1 MKKEKITRATL
12 DELEKTMPVLSE
24 NEQRNC
30 TGGYRYYDESGMFI
44 EKIGDENEIRI
55 INRTNYN
62 NIKPESGNFGI
73 RDMEI
78 LESFSTSL
86 SSACSLNVKEAVI
99 RSIAME
105 LSVNDIQFFYD
116 SSNTAAGRFN
126 TLTGEISINMESSV
140 IGNNNY
146 YDIYLTIVHEKQHK
160 DTTIDMRTD
169 YSELQA
175 YLTVRNHI
183 YFCNCS
189 ENYKSSIEK
198 QIGILGGKLNNH

>member
-86 SSACSLNVKEAVI
+86 SSVCSLNVKEAVI
-99 RSIAME
+99 RSIAKE
-105 LSVNDIQFFYD
+105 LSVNDLNFINNP
-116 SSNTAAGRFN
+116 SSSGGTFN
-126 TLTGEISINMESSV
+126 PDTGIITFNLSNGSV
-140 IGNNNY
+140 QRNNY
-146 YDIYLTIVHEKQHK
+146 FEIFLIILHEKQHK
-160 DTTIDMRTD
+160 DTPDD
-169 YSELQA
+169 SG
-175 YLTVRNHI
+175 
-183 YFCNCS
+183 
-189 ENYKSSIEK
+189 SIESEIDAYK
-198 QIGILGGKLNNH
+198 AMINHSYFSNTSTVFQNTINNYLKELESKKNS